1 MKTPRKAKLLFFI
14 RHGSTDLNEDS
25 DRFCGSTD
33 PSLSPPGIAQIERIA
48 LELKELKNRLN
59 IGGIITS
66 PLKRAVESAQIL
78 SRELSFTYKIN
89 PDLREIDFGEWE
101 RLTKSE
107 VNLKYPEIL
116 QLWLTR
122 PDETVPP
129 GGENP
134 HEVVKR
140 AVHFQEHE
148 IKKSESLLI
157 VSHKTF
163 LRIALCKWLSIP
175 LRHYRIRFDIHCGA
189 LGCIRFE
196 PGANKLVLLNWVPTQ
211 SIQQLTQND

>member
-1 MKTPRKAKLLFFI
+1 MKAKLLFFI
-14 RHGSTDLNEDS
+14 RHGSTYLNEDS

-33 PSLSPPGIAQIERIA
+33 PSLSPLGIAQIERIT

-59 IGGIITS
+59 IDQIITS

-78 SRELSFTYKIN
+78 SRELSFPYKIN
-89 PDLREIDFGEWE
+89 PDIREIDFGEWE
-101 RLTKSE
+101 RLTKFE
-107 VNLKYPEIL
+107 VNLKYPKIL

-122 PDETVPP
+122 PDEIAPP

-134 HEVVKR
+134 YEVVKR
-140 AVHFQEHE
+140 AIHFQKQE
-148 IKKSESLLI
+148 IEKSESLLI

-163 LRIALCKWLSIP
+163 LRIALSKWLSIP
-175 LRHYRIRFDIHCGA
+175 LKHYRNRFDIHFGA

-196 PGANKLVLLNWVPTQ
+196 PGASKLVLLNWAPNQ
-211 SIQQLTQND
+211 SIQLLTQND